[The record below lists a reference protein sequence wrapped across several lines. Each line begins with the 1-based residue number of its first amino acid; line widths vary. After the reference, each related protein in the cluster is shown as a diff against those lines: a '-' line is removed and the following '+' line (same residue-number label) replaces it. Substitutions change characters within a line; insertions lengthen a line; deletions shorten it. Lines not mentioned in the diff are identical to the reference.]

1 LGAVTA
7 IHWFYDRFVP
17 SYHWLSSVLSG
28 FPWLEPHQ
36 LFLVPQ
42 YRVITEYLPYSS
54 SSDWLN
60 STGASFVQWFWG
72 HQLFTHWLNAWIVT
86 PCVLSIMP
94 RNIGYKHSFKHF
106 DRNLVFILLGIMKS
120 KKRKIGS

>member
-1 LGAVTA
+1 MVLGTPA
-7 IHWFYDRFVP
+7 IYTLTIFD
-17 SYHWLSSVLSG
+17 
-28 FPWLEPHQ
+28 
-36 LFLVPQ
+36 
-42 YRVITEYLPYSS
+42 
-54 SSDWLN
+54 
-60 STGASFVQWFWG
+60 
-72 HQLFTHWLNAWIVT
+72 WLNAWIVT